1 MTKRKYFALAG
12 LEPRLTPTAHP
23 PLAALSVAPGRM
35 SRTAALWL
43 NASILVTYLAASTA
57 PSPLYALYREAWGF
71 SALTLTVVFST
82 YAFTLLAALLFFGA
96 LSDHRGRREVVIAS
110 LGLELVAIVVFRH
123 AGSVAGLIAARAVQ
137 GVATGIAT
145 SALSAGMQDID
156 RERGS
161 LLTSI
166 APLFGMG
173 AGALGAGAL
182 AQFAPAP
189 TRLVFDVLLAILAAQ
204 TLAAFWLPETV
215 SKRPGTLAAM
225 RPQLAVPRRAR
236 AMLWQVMPV
245 NTAQWALGG
254 FYASLGP
261 SLARIVTGLHS
272 PLLGG
277 AVVASLV
284 LSGALAVLFVRT
296 RPARAVLA
304 GGTAA
309 LVVGLS
315 ITLAGVQLHSTAAFF
330 IGSIIAGLGF
340 GAAFNGTLRSL
351 VPLAEAHERAGMMS
365 TFFALSYL
373 AFSVPAIAAGLLAG
387 RIGLQAASV
396 GYGLLLVALGCV
408 ALAMMARRRDNA

>member
-12 LEPRLTPTAHP
+12 LEPRLTPTTHP

>member
-1 MTKRKYFALAG
+1 M
-12 LEPRLTPTAHP
+12 TPTAHP
-23 PLAALSVAPGRM
+23 PLAVLSAAPGRM

-43 NASILVTYLAASTA
+43 NASILVAYLAASTA

-82 YAFTLLAALLFFGA
+82 YAFTLLVALLFFGA
-96 LSDHRGRREVVIAS
+96 LSDHRGRREVVILAMVLEIAS
-110 LGLELVAIVVFRH
+110 ILMFRH
-123 AGSVAGLIAARAVQ
+123 AGSVAGLIAARAIQ

-215 SKRPGTLAAM
+215 TKRPGALAAM
-225 RPQLAVPRRAR
+225 KPHLAVPKRAR
-236 AMLWQVMPV
+236 ATLWQVLPV

-284 LSGALAVLFVRT
+284 LSGAVAILFVRT

-315 ITLAGVQLHSTAAFF
+315 ITLAGVQLHSIAAFF
-330 IGSIIAGLGF
+330 VGSIIAGLGF

-387 RIGLQAASV
+387 RIGLQAASI

-408 ALAMMARRRDNA
+408 ALATMARSKADA

>member
-1 MTKRKYFALAG
+1 MSHAANPCLPA
-12 LEPRLTPTAHP
+12 TA
-23 PLAALSVAPGRM
+23 AASGRM
-35 SRTAALWL
+35 SRPAALWL
-43 NASILVTYLAASTA
+43 NASILVAYLAASTA

-71 SALTLTVVFST
+71 SALTLTLVFST

-96 LSDHRGRREVVIAS
+96 LSDHRGRREVVIVSMVLEIAS
-110 LGLELVAIVVFRH
+110 ILVFRH
-123 AGSVAGLIAARAVQ
+123 AGSVAGLIVARAVQ

-166 APLFGMG
+166 SPLFGMG

-261 SLARIVTGLHS
+261 SLARIVTGIQI
-272 PLLGG
+272 
-277 AVVASLV
+277 
-284 LSGALAVLFVRT
+284 R
-296 RPARAVLA
+296 RAHV
-304 GGTAA
+304 
-309 LVVGLS
+309 
-315 ITLAGVQLHSTAAFF
+315 
-330 IGSIIAGLGF
+330 
-340 GAAFNGTLRSL
+340 
-351 VPLAEAHERAGMMS
+351 
-365 TFFALSYL
+365 
-373 AFSVPAIAAGLLAG
+373 
-387 RIGLQAASV
+387 
-396 GYGLLLVALGCV
+396 
-408 ALAMMARRRDNA
+408 